1 MLVLAALIIADEDG
15 AEAGSALLPILG
27 QPLIELQ
34 VRQAHAAGAGHI
46 VICTAQVPAGLV
58 AALDRLRADAINV
71 AIVRSAREAAD
82 SIHPDEAV
90 LLIGQGCA
98 ATTDL
103 IRQMAAEDNSLVAVE
118 PLDPRS
124 HRQEL
129 IDAQHGWAGLARID
143 GSLVRKT
150 SQIPGDWA
158 LGPTLLRLAVQAGAE
173 RVDVATE
180 RGSRVRHIVTSADA
194 GLAARDFLSGRDSEG
209 SEGSVA
215 AIVKP
220 VGTLIAQQLGL
231 INAPVAIVAAVPL
244 ALLLLAVTAGLLG
257 WSIAA
262 FSLFLLSAFPGFAA
276 QTLIEATIKKSR
288 ILGVFWS
295 FRPWIGRVILIG
307 FGWSAM
313 MQGWGREAVIL
324 AVWLVWMLWDGREKE
339 GLWRSDENSASLFCL
354 GGCIVGFPLVGVA
367 AAIFHATFNR
377 VLPRLGAKSRISL
390 G

>member
-1 MLVLAALIIADEDG
+1 VLAALIIADEDG
-15 AEAGSALLPILG
+15 AEAGSALVPILG
-27 QPLIELQ
+27 QPLVELQ

-103 IRQMAAEDNSLVAVE
+103 IHQMAAGDNSLVAVE

-158 LGPTLLRLAVQAGAE
+158 LGPTLLRLAIQAGAG
-173 RVDVATE
+173 RFNVATE
-180 RGSRVRHIVTSADA
+180 KGSRVRHIVTSADA
-194 GLAARDFLSGRDSEG
+194 GLAARDFLSGSVSKG
-209 SEGSVA
+209 GEGSVA

-220 VGTLIAQQLGL
+220 IGTLIAQQLGL
-231 INAPVAIVAAVPL
+231 FNAPVSIVAAIPL
-244 ALLLLAVTAGLLG
+244 ALLLLAITAGLLG

-262 FSLFLLSAFPGFAA
+262 FSLFLLSIFPGFAA

-288 ILGVFWS
+288 ILGAFWS
-295 FRPWIGRVILIG
+295 LRPWIGRIILIG
-307 FGWSAM
+307 FGWSTM
-313 MQGWGREAVIL
+313 TQGWGREALIL
-324 AVWLVWMLWDGREKE
+324 ALWLVWMLWDGRDEE
-339 GLWRSDENSASLFCL
+339 GVWRSDEDSAILFCL
-354 GGCIVGFPLVGVA
+354 GGSTMGFPVIGVA
-367 AAIFHATFNR
+367 AAIFHAAFNR
-377 VLPRLGAKSRISL
+377 VLPRLWAKSPVSL